1 MWGYRFHTDIHQYR
15 VNCGK
20 ISPRPGGGG
29 AGFRGAKRGKGE
41 GGGLDF
47 GEVREAE
54 RLARA
59 RGLFALR
66 GEQCKQWPR
75 GRGRRGRVRWD
86 PAYAVNTITL
96 WTRLPFK
103 WKQTWNA
110 KIHRRVPLPPP
121 LAGRPLSAGENVEA
135 ARTALECSIIG
146 MQMACAEPA
155 CISRA
160 RRDILRGGGFWM
172 AGGRGFFFA
181 CVSFWYTLR
190 PFIPCSWEGFLDSFD
205 FLFFF
210 LERLHWLFIHRFKS
224 FLIFNYG
231 SKIIVLES

>member
-172 AGGRGFFFA
+172 AGGRGFFFFCTRLFLMHA
-181 CVSFWYTLR
+181 SIFHSVFLR
-190 PFIPCSWEGFLDSFD
+190 RISGFVRFS
-205 FLFFF
+205 FFF
-210 LERLHWLFIHRFKS
+210 FF
-224 FLIFNYG
+224 G
-231 SKIIVLES
+231 KIALR

>member
-1 MWGYRFHTDIHQYR
+1 M
-15 VNCGK
+15 
-20 ISPRPGGGG
+20 
-29 AGFRGAKRGKGE
+29 AE
-41 GGGLDF
+41 G
-47 GEVREAE
+47 
-54 RLARA
+54 
-59 RGLFALR
+59 
-66 GEQCKQWPR
+66 

-172 AGGRGFFFA
+172 AGGRGFFFFA
-181 CVSFWYTLR
+181 RVSFWCTLR
-190 PFIPCSWEGFLDSFD
+190 SFIPCSWEEFLDSFD

-210 LERLHWLFIHRFKS
+210 FWKDCVEV
-224 FLIFNYG
+224 
-231 SKIIVLES
+231 IVHPSIWIVSYF